1 MEINAN
7 YDFIKNDQSIL
18 NQVNSL
24 LINNEFEKAYK
35 LIDGSNIS
43 EDIKDE
49 CIGNYYFYKRDFNN
63 AIHYFKSA
71 LKVNSD
77 AKLSR
82 YHYLSGIGYE
92 RLKKYDDAFA
102 HYVESIDIDP
112 LFVDPYIDL
121 GGMLSKLKDFAK
133 AAKCYRD
140 AIKITPNDITLYLN
154 LKKILEKIGV
164 SNVESKKELEEV
176 NEKINCLENIGVKI
190 PPMNSW

>member
-1 MEINAN
+1 MNEDNLVL
-7 YDFIKNDQSIL
+7 KE
-18 NQVNSL
+18 VNSL
-24 LINNEFEKAYK
+24 LINREFEKA
-35 LIDGSNIS
+35 LAFINNPNIS
-43 EDIKDE
+43 ESIKDE
-49 CIGNYYFYKRDFNN
+49 IFGNYYFYKRDFDN
-63 AIHYFKSA
+63 AIYCFKKA
-71 LKVNSD
+71 LKSNPN

-112 LFVDPYIDL
+112 MFVDPYIDL
-121 GGMLSKLKDFAK
+121 GGMLGKLHEYEK

-154 LKKILEKIGV
+154 LKMVLQKMNLNSVEYQNELKNIENEIKRLEVLGIKA
-164 SNVESKKELEEV
+164 
-176 NEKINCLENIGVKI
+176 